1 MAFSNSGTL
10 FPAFCNRLPAFP
22 HFLCIIRLCFWR
34 LINNPVASIFSPAFT
49 PAGGCH
55 ALTCGSSY
63 RVSRDFTSVACCHSL
78 DTHWT
83 ISRVFTLLSFRK
95 FKVALNR
102 MYRIFVDFAKSCIL
116 SCLSKFYKEKI
127 HRVVFEL

>member
-1 MAFSNSGTL
+1 MAFSSSGTFFPRVL
-10 FPAFCNRLPAFP
+10 QPVTCFPALSMRRRF
-22 HFLCIIRLCFWR
+22 
-34 LINNPVASIFSPAFT
+34 NNPVASIFSRAFT

-63 RVSRDFTSVACCHSL
+63 RVSRDFTSVVCCHSL
-78 DTHWT
+78 DTQWM

-95 FKVALNR
+95 VKVALNR

-127 HRVVFEL
+127 HRAVFEL